1 MSYTIAITGYVPCTI
16 HRLSEAER
24 AARGDN
30 AVAILSV
37 AGRDKRDTHRIIP
50 LMEEDVVTIRRAM
63 ALLSDPVT
71 S

>member
-1 MSYTIAITGYVPCTI
+1 MSYNIEVTGYVTCTI
-16 HRLSEAER
+16 HRLTAEER

-37 AGRDKRDTHRIIP
+37 AGRDKRETHRIIP
-50 LMEEDVVTIRRAM
+50 LTGEDVATIRRAM
-63 ALLSDPVT
+63 AQVSEPVT